1 MKVTSLSP
9 SEYPEFYKTYI
20 DKVPTDLDLLEAL
33 EKGRTT
39 VLDAFKSIPEAKLS
53 WRYASGKWTIK
64 EVFQHIIDTERVF
77 SYRCFRISRRDKTNL
92 PGFEQDDFVATSNA
106 NEKSLDDLIEAYE
119 AVRRNTM
126 VLLKEMSETEFKHLG
141 LVSGNPMSARAAAFV
156 IVGHEIHH
164 LQVLQQKYL

>member
-1 MKVTSLSP
+1 MKVASLSP

-39 VLDAFKSIPEAKLS
+39 VLHDFKSIPEAKLS
-53 WRYASGKWTIK
+53 WRYAPGKWTIK
-64 EVFQHIIDTERVF
+64 EVLQHIIDNERVF
-77 SYRCFRISRRDKTNL
+77 SYRCFRISRQDKTNL
-92 PGFEQDDFVATSNA
+92 PGYEQDDFVATSNA
-106 NEKSLDDLIEAYE
+106 NEKSLKDLIEAYE

-126 VLLKEMSETEFKHLG
+126 VLLNEMSETEFKHMG
-141 LVSGNPMSARAAAFV
+141 MVSGNPMSARAAAFV